1 MILIT
6 GGLGFIGSHTT
17 RAMLDLGESCVLVQR
32 RAAAVPDAF
41 ADEAAGVLDP
51 VQMQL
56 ASQDG
61 GRHLAGSPESVN
73 RSLTHLLA
81 TTQADELM
89 ALTIVHEQDERLRS
103 YQLLAEMI
111 PALPQRQA

>member
-1 MILIT
+1 MPMRIT
-6 GGLGFIGSHTT
+6 GLQLRTT
-17 RAMLDLGESCVLVQR
+17 GKASPMYTT
-32 RAAAVPDAF
+32 
-41 ADEAAGVLDP
+41 DEAAGVLDP

>member
-41 ADEAAGVLDP
+41 AGRRVFVEQVREGTEA
-51 VQMQL
+51 
-56 ASQDG
+56 
-61 GRHLAGSPESVN
+61 
-73 RSLTHLLA
+73 
-81 TTQADELM
+81 
-89 ALTIVHEQDERLRS
+89 
-103 YQLLAEMI
+103 
-111 PALPQRQA
+111 